1 MEPTNTLVLLSNRV
15 IRMHMG
21 IIKNAHIF
29 LGPHMLSIDFVMNI
43 PHDLFYP
50 IIFGRPFITNLN
62 IN

>member
-1 MEPTNTLVLLSNRV
+1 MEPTNTLVLLSNRF
-15 IRMHMG
+15 RMHMG

-43 PHDLFYP
+43 PHDPFYP
-50 IIFGRPFITNLN
+50 IIFGRPFI